1 MQKILPY
8 IAVLGVAILLPQIV
22 LAQEVE
28 PQEADY
34 AKQLANP
41 IASLISVPIQANYD
55 ENFGAN
61 DKGSSWRINVQPVH
75 SIKWNNTR

>member
-41 IASLISVPIQANYD
+41 MRGSRAGYTWSGKALSSVAEILHTSTSTLI
-55 ENFGAN
+55 FG
-61 DKGSSWRINVQPVH
+61 
-75 SIKWNNTR
+75 